1 MFSVMLYSLQASP
14 FLIEVYAEKCSPT
27 LKVLDIAV
35 GGKVLTNAVTE
46 MVIKK
51 VVVVWLF

>member
-51 VVVVWLF
+51 VVVV